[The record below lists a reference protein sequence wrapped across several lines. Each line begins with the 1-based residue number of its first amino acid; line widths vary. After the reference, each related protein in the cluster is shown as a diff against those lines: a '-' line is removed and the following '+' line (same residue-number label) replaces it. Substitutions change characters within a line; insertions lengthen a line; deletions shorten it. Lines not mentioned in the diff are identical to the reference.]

1 MILTGDEG
9 SSGTAAASFISGEWN
24 NIFITSWFSFPS
36 LFSFLQSLSIRVLG
50 RTTEALR
57 LVSAI
62 AGALTVGCVYLVGR
76 RLFGPRAGT
85 FAALILAALHFHI
98 HFSRIGLNN
107 IWDGLWFT
115 LGVGALCIGWE
126 FNKHWGY
133 LIAGLAL
140 GFGQYFYVSSRGLFG
155 VLLAGLVFALVSQRQ
170 RLKEALPSIVL
181 MLVAATVVI
190 LPLAA
195 FYIEQAN
202 QYLAPMA
209 RVSFLNSIQQSVQ
222 LSGEPAWLILF
233 KRFAAGMQAYTV
245 TPVAFWYQPETP
257 ILRPVFAAFFY
268 LGAVILLLKYEDS
281 RSLLLLWLLSFG
293 VIAGLSDSAIP
304 AAQRYVAAAPACA
317 LLAGLGLHGT
327 TEMLETLWQ
336 KYRRVFARFSVLLLV
351 AAMTS
356 DVYFYYVDYYDKDLR
371 NNMRSDGTVAQHVAD
386 LVMDE
391 PEGTQVAFF
400 NQSGGMGYYS
410 IPSIQ
415 YLAPQVKGIDVF
427 DPWSSFDKTSL
438 NGSHLIF
445 IVLPNRQDDIPTI
458 EVQYPGGQLDS
469 EIAWNGEVLFW
480 VYEIP

>member
-36 LFSFLQSLSIRVLG
+36 LFSFLQSLSIRMLG
-50 RTTEALR
+50 HTTEALR

-115 LGVGALCIGWE
+115 LGVGALCIGWD

-268 LGAVILLLKYEDS
+268 LGAVILLLKHEDS
-281 RSLLLLWLLSFG
+281 RSLLLLLLLWLLSFG

-371 NNMRSDGTVAQHVAD
+371 NNMRSDGMVAQHVAD
-386 LVMDE
+386 LVMDKL
-391 PEGTQVAFF
+391 EGTQVAFL
-400 NQSGGMGYYS
+400 NQSGGMGY
-410 IPSIQ
+410 
-415 YLAPQVKGIDVF
+415 
-427 DPWSSFDKTSL
+427 
-438 NGSHLIF
+438 
-445 IVLPNRQDDIPTI
+445 
-458 EVQYPGGQLDS
+458 
-469 EIAWNGEVLFW
+469 
-480 VYEIP
+480 